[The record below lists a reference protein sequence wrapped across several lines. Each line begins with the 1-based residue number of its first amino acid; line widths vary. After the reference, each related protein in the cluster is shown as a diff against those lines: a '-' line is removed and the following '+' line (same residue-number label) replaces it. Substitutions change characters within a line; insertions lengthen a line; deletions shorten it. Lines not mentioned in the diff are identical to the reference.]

1 MKKETIK
8 RYIFSFQD
16 KQSNVLKTEDRFFSN
31 IKEAREH
38 AKQLQ
43 SNSMLNDL
51 HKIKVVR
58 F

>member
-8 RYIFSFQD
+8 RYIFSYLD

-31 IKEAREH
+31 IKEARER
-38 AKQLQ
+38 AKKIQ

>member
-8 RYIFSFQD
+8 RYIFSYLD

>member
-16 KQSNVLKTEDRFFSN
+16 KQSNVLKTEDRFFLN
-31 IKEAREH
+31 MKEAKEH

-51 HKIKVVR
+51 HKIKVIR